1 MRHRTGPRLY
11 LSHAVEVIDV
21 VVVILSIV
29 NACTNKIINLNMV
42 RMVRWPPQPS
52 RRRKLL
58 SCPAF
63 VANLLVPR
71 PVHSIICILGRN
83 L

>member
-1 MRHRTGPRLY
+1 MCHDARAARQRMQNLAGPRLY

-42 RMVRWPPQPS
+42 RMVRWPPPQPN
-52 RRRKLL
+52 RRQKL
-58 SCPAF
+58 C
-63 VANLLVPR
+63 
-71 PVHSIICILGRN
+71 
-83 L
+83 